1 MEAAGPARV
10 DRKGEAMAKLS
21 VQRCMGYLL
30 AASIAMGGPRSQSTA
45 WAQGDPSQAPS
56 VAVGQS
62 IETWIEKTVSQHVE
76 LYQWLHTHPEVSLQE
91 KETAAKLTEVWRAA
105 GLEVTEGI
113 GGHGIV
119 GILKNGPGPVVML
132 RTDLDA
138 LPVEERTGLPY
149 ASTAKV
155 ELPDGSQS
163 GVMHACGHDLHMTCV
178 TAAGRFLSDHR
189 EAWSGTLMLIG
200 QPAEERGLGAKA
212 MLDDGLF
219 QRFPKPDFAL
229 ALHVESATP
238 AGTVSLRPGY
248 MLANVDSVDIVVR
261 GKGGH
266 GAAPDTTVDPIVQAA
281 ELVLSLQSIVA
292 REVKPTEPAVVTVG
306 AIHGGTKH
314 NIIGETCQL
323 QLTVRSYS
331 QEVRDKVLGAI
342 RRRAEGIAKAWGA
355 PPPDISLSEGTPAL
369 KNDEGLT
376 ERMRAMLTAM
386 LGSDRVVQAEQ
397 VMGGEDFSQYG
408 LAGVPISMIRLGV
421 IAPERLAKYTKLGT
435 TPPSLHSPEFYP
447 DLDGSLA
454 TGVLTLSIGAL
465 ELMPPAR

>member
-1 MEAAGPARV
+1 M
-10 DRKGEAMAKLS
+10 KS
-21 VQRCMGYLL
+21 LL
-30 AASIAMGGPRSQSTA
+30 AASIMTGVPECLPMAWSQEA
-45 WAQGDPSQAPS
+45 LSQAPS

-91 KETAAKLTEVWRAA
+91 KETAAKLAEVWRAG
-105 GLEVTEGI
+105 GLDVTQGV

-178 TAAGRFLSDHR
+178 TAAGRFLADHR
-189 EAWSGTLMLIG
+189 DAWSGTLMLIG

-212 MLDDGLF
+212 MLNDGLF

-281 ELVLSLQSIVA
+281 ELVLSLQGIVA

-386 LGSDRVVQAEQ
+386 LGSDRVAQAEQ

-421 IAPERLAKYTKLGT
+421 IAPERLARYTKLGT

-454 TGVLTLSIGAL
+454 TGVTTLSIGAL
-465 ELMPPAR
+465 ELMPPKR